1 MKKIV
6 CVVMITLMTLL
17 VSGCNKD
24 TDAIKF
30 KEEYEAL
37 NGETSSSGKKIRELK
52 ISEDNPF
59 EYITTKDL
67 INKIDNKETLLVY
80 FGYASCPWC
89 RSVVPTLISALKDS
103 NINTIYYVNLYEI
116 RDTIKLEDG
125 ELVVEKEGTVEYQEI
140 LKRLDNILDEYTL
153 TDGENEIPTGEKRI
167 YAPSVVSIVNGKSTK
182 LTLGISEHQ
191 TDAYMD
197 LTEEM
202 IDDSYNMFKEVIN
215 EVKSGDTC
223 DIGSK
228 C

>member
-52 ISEDNPF
+52 IDKENPF
-59 EYITTKDL
+59 VYITTKDL

-89 RSVVPTLISALKDS
+89 RSVVPTLISALKDN

-116 RDTIKLEDG
+116 RDIIKLEDG
-125 ELVVEKEGTVEYQEI
+125 ELVVEKEGTDEYKEI

-182 LTLGISEHQ
+182 LTLGISEFQ
-191 TDAYMD
+191 TDPYMD

-202 IDDSYNMFKEVIN
+202 IEDSYNMFKEVIN